1 MRRISVTITVITLAA
16 GLAACGSSSKSGIS
30 PLGGGSNTT
39 AKSGS
44 TGNGDLDALL
54 AKAKSAN
61 VKVTYKSN
69 DKNSDFT
76 LVQYHGDSAL
86 ISGESEFV
94 TTGGK
99 SYTCQLGSTPTC
111 TEMPAGQNIGQAM
124 TSSFFGIYSAL
135 FASTGSF
142 SALGASVS
150 KSTSSDTIAG
160 RDAKCEKVSGSAGG
174 QSGSI
179 TACIDS
185 KTGVF
190 LKGSTTTNGGAAS
203 SIEATAFADST
214 ADDLKLPATPTSL
227 GGIGTVPTT

>member
-61 VKVTYKSN
+61 VKVTYKAN
-69 DKNSDFT
+69 DKSSDFT
-76 LVQYHGDSAL
+76 LVQYHGDSAF
-86 ISGESEFV
+86 ITGDSEFL

-111 TEMPAGQNIGQAM
+111 TEMPAGQNLGQTM
-124 TSSFFGIYSAL
+124 TASFFGVYSAL
-135 FASTGSF
+135 FASSGSF

-150 KSTSSDTIAG
+150 KSTSNETIAG
-160 RDAKCEKVSGSAGG
+160 RDAKCVKISGSANG

-179 TACIDS
+179 TACVDS

-190 LKGSTTTNGGAAS
+190 MKGSTTTTAGSAS
-203 SIEATAFADST
+203 SIEASAFADST
-214 ADDLKLPATPTSL
+214 ADDVKLPATAT
-227 GGIGTVPTT
+227 TVPTT